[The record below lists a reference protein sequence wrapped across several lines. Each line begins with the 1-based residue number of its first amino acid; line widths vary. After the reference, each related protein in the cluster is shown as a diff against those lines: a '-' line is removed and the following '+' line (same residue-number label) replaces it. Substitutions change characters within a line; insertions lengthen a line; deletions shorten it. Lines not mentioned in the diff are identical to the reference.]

1 MTLSVYDTPEYRRSR
16 SGYRWFCMLEY
27 FISMLVSDVYLF
39 KLLTYIGLSDS
50 SIGIVS
56 SLVTIASLFQL
67 FSLQL
72 VRKIRNVKRWVITAC
87 MSSQSIFVLLYTLP
101 FLPLDVHTKTI
112 MIYGGILL
120 AYLFNYSM
128 ASIVFLWANA
138 FVDPHKRAVYS
149 AEKEMMSLMGGMVF
163 TFILGMMMDRF
174 ELMGRLTD
182 SFAFIVILGML
193 INLASFAALMRIN
206 SRWER
211 KERTGPEPSIRE
223 VLRALMTN
231 RGYLHVVTLSVLWN
245 CAQFFTVGFLGSYK
259 SKELMLSI
267 GTVQLINIAGNF
279 FRFFL
284 SKPLGRYA
292 DRTSYAK
299 CIEMALYIAAISF
312 LAAAFAS
319 PSLRWFIVIFTV
331 LLSISQA
338 GVAQNLMNILY
349 DYVPV
354 EYFVQASS
362 IRNCISGALG
372 FVASLAGSWML
383 NFVQGQQNQIFGMSI
398 YGQQLMAGLSFL
410 MTVATALYVRFTLG
424 KRTRASQEQSRMKA

>member
-27 FISMLVSDVYLF
+27 FVSMLVSDVYLF

-101 FLPLDVHTKTI
+101 FLPLDVHAKTVL
-112 MIYGGILL
+112 IYGGILL

-149 AEKEMMSLMGGMVF
+149 AEKEMMSLMGGMIF

-174 ELMGRLTD
+174 ELLGRLTD
-182 SFAFIVILGML
+182 SFAFIIILGML

-211 KERTGPEPSIRE
+211 RERTASEPSIRE

-231 RGYLHVVTLSVLWN
+231 RGYLHVVVLTVMWN
-245 CAQFFTVGFLGSYK
+245 CAQYFTVGFLGSYK

-292 DRTSYAK
+292 DQTSYAR

-312 LAAAFAS
+312 LTAAFAT
-319 PSLRWFIVIFTV
+319 PSLRWFIAVFTI

-372 FVASLAGSWML
+372 FAASLAGSWVL
-383 NFVQGQQNQIFGMSI
+383 NLVQSRNNQLFGI
-398 YGQQLMAGLSFL
+398 TVYGQQLMACLSFAL
-410 MTVATALYVRFTLG
+410 TMAAALYVRVTMG
-424 KRTRASQEQSRMKA
+424 KRKQTRQEEARVKA

>member
-1 MTLSVYDTPEYRRSR
+1 MTLSVYETPEYRRSR

-27 FISMLVSDVYLF
+27 FVSMLVSDVYLF

-101 FLPLDVHTKTI
+101 FLPLAVHTKTI
-112 MIYGGILL
+112 LIYGGILL

-138 FVDPHKRAVYS
+138 FVDPHKRATYS
-149 AEKEMMSLMGGMVF
+149 AEKEMMSLMGGMIF

-182 SFAFIVILGML
+182 SFAFIIILGMV
-193 INLASFAALMRIN
+193 INLCSFAALMRIN

-211 KERTGPEPSIRE
+211 RERTAAEPSIRE
-223 VLRALMTN
+223 VLTALMTN
-231 RGYLHVVTLSVLWN
+231 RGYRHVVTLSVMWN
-245 CAQFFTVGFLGSYK
+245 CAQYFTVGFLGSYK

-292 DRTSYAK
+292 DRTSYAR
-299 CIEMALYIAAISF
+299 CIEMALYIAAVSF
-312 LAAAFAS
+312 LAAAFAT
-319 PSLRWFIVIFTV
+319 PTMRWFIAVFTI

-362 IRNCISGALG
+362 IRNCVSGALG
-372 FVASLAGSWML
+372 FVASLAGSWVL
-383 NFVQGQQNQIFGMSI
+383 NLIQGQGNQLFGVTV
-398 YGQQLMAGLSFL
+398 YGQQLMAGLSFVL
-410 MTVATALYVRFTLG
+410 TVATALYVRATMV
-424 KRTRASQEQSRMKA
+424 RRASTGQEKERIKA